1 MIGSRLPSMTE
12 AVEIIGQQLSRSGQA
27 RQLRHM
33 RETQGEEFAQQVKA
47 KAVQAGKVRKK

>member
-33 RETQGEEFAQQVKA
+33 RETQGEAFAQQVKA